1 VSSFSIQSYGVGVN
15 VKKAATLIQIA
26 IVSFL
31 IIYGTVNLFLGHFEQ
46 AMATF
51 PFLLFYYV
59 YIVARQ
65 KRERQ
70 SEHDQGDNEPR

>member
-1 VSSFSIQSYGVGVN
+1 MSFLHGVRIKM
-15 VKKAATLIQIA
+15 KKAATLIQIA

-31 IIYGTVNLFLGHFEQ
+31 IIYGTANLFLGHFER
-46 AMATF
+46 AMVTF

-70 SEHDQGDNEPR
+70 AEDDQGDNELR